1 MSSQSAAT
9 IRSRYV
15 EQAASDLEENRRRQQ
30 QLTEEMRV
38 LKQEEALLT
47 DILSLTERFA
57 PTPPAQEW
65 KEGAAGGSGRRSRGA
80 GGRDGEDVKPARGK
94 SPSPLLGDLLAEL
107 LGASTEP
114 RAAKDLRAELM
125 AKHPE
130 RTPTP
135 QVVRNTLE
143 SLVAKGRL
151 RRHKERRSVLYTLV
165 PSRTR

>member
-15 EQAASDLEENRRRQQ
+15 EQAASDLEDNRRRQE
-30 QLTEEMRV
+30 QLTEELRV
-38 LKQEEALLT
+38 LQQEESLLT
-47 DILSLTERFA
+47 DILSLTQGFA
-57 PTPPAQEW
+57 PSLPEQAREREPDVGT
-65 KEGAAGGSGRRSRGA
+65 GRRTRA
-80 GGRDGEDVKPARGK
+80 VGGQRARVVKPAKRK
-94 SPSPLLGDLLAEL
+94 SPSPLVSDLLAGL
-107 LGASTEP
+107 LDASSEP

-130 RTPTP
+130 RSPTP

-151 RRHKERRSVLYTLV
+151 RRHKEERSVLYTLV
-165 PSRTR
+165 RPQQP